1 MVRHSEECFLGTTP
15 TGWHWKLG
23 KGEEGKGPATLPREI
38 SLSWLAETTSGCWE
52 AEIKLRET
60 LAFWGPR

>member
-15 TGWHWKLG
+15 TGWHWRSLRG
-23 KGEEGKGPATLPREI
+23 DERKGPATLPFWI
-38 SLSWLAETTSGCWE
+38 SLDKLEETTSGCWE

-60 LAFWGPR
+60 RAFWGPE